1 MSLRLRILAFV
12 SLVAFTAIGATAYLA
27 YLQTSRQVTDSVVA
41 DRQVVT
47 DVVDQLTRY
56 AQLHGTWEGV
66 STAVGK
72 IGAGTGQRIKLV
84 TEWDQVIVDTDT
96 LAGRTARGVVS
107 PPVLADPRPT
117 FTMPGEVLDAWGKAA
132 ALTADAIQRY
142 RVGVR
147 FAACLTRRGVPIR
160 MSSDQFGVP
169 SYAVEPEAM
178 ANQRV
183 IVEECRSQQE
193 SPAILNE
200 DMAFIESCISGR
212 AAGTPAPNPKVI
224 TPEGL
229 SVERMDCLQ
238 QVFNMRSADVAPVPL
253 RVYLG
258 AVGEP
263 VPKLTPVPVIVAALL
278 VAVLAL
284 AGTILLSRRVLRP
297 VRQVTWAAERLGEG
311 DLSQWVP
318 DGGGDELAKLARS
331 FNRMA
336 DSLRKGEDRQRRLV
350 ADVAHELR
358 TPLANLRGYLE
369 ALKDGVLPASP
380 ELFASL
386 HEEAVWQQR
395 IVDDLQDLALAEAG
409 VLTYHRTRVDLA
421 ELVEICR
428 TAHQAAADTAGV
440 TLIAQAVGPVNVDAD
455 SDRLRQVVG
464 NLVSNAVRASKAG
477 GSVILNAVAGQ
488 NGWATLTVRD
498 NGSGIAAADVP
509 HVFDRFW
516 RADGARGRKTGGSGL
531 GLAIARQIVTDH
543 GGRISVQSELGAG
556 TVMTVTIPLSDY
568 PVESPTVQFPRLLP
582 RIRQGPR
589 S

>member
-12 SLVAFTAIGATAYLA
+12 ALVAFTAIGATAYLA
-27 YLQTSRQVTDSVVA
+27 YLQTSRQVTEDAVA
-41 DRQVVT
+41 DRQVT
-47 DVVDQLTRY
+47 NHVVERLTRY
-56 AQLHGTWEGV
+56 AQEHGTWEFV
-66 STAVGK
+66 PATVDSLAKT
-72 IGAGTGQRIKLV
+72 TGQRIKLV
-84 TEWDQVIVDTDT
+84 TEWDEVIVDSDT

-107 PPVLADPRPT
+107 PPVLADPRPA
-117 FTMPGEVLDAWGKAA
+117 FTLPLESIQSGGKSAA
-132 ALTADAIQRY
+132 EITMASIQQY
-142 RVGVR
+142 RSGVR
-147 FAACLTRRGVPIR
+147 FAACLTRQHLPVE
-160 MSSDQFGVP
+160 MSLDQFGVP
-169 SYAVEPEAM
+169 TYTAERATALQQPQTVDA
-178 ANQRV
+178 
-183 IVEECRSQQE
+183 CRSGQD
-193 SPAILNE
+193 SPAALSADANE
-200 DMAFIESCISGR
+200 VLACYVSKPEVIS
-212 AAGTPAPNPKVI
+212 
-224 TPEGL
+224 PEVR
-229 SVERMDCLQ
+229 STQTRDCLQ
-238 QVFNMRSADVAPVPL
+238 KTFAVRSVDVAPVPL

-258 AVGEP
+258 ALGEP
-263 VPKLTPVPVIVAALL
+263 VPRLTPIPVIAAALL

-297 VRQVTWAAERLGEG
+297 VAQVTRAAERLGQG

-318 DGGGDELAKLARS
+318 DGGGDELAMLARS
-331 FNRMA
+331 FNHMA

-421 ELVEICR
+421 ELVEVCG
-428 TAHQAAADTAGV
+428 TAHRPAAEAAGV
-440 TLIAQAVGPVNVDAD
+440 TLTVQATGPVNVDAD

-464 NLVSNAVRASKAG
+464 NLVSNALRASSPG
-477 GSVILNAVAGQ
+477 GSVTLTADPGPD
-488 NGWATLTVRD
+488 GWAVLTVRD
-498 NGSGIAAADVP
+498 TGSGIAASDVP

-543 GGRISVQSELGAG
+543 GGRIGVQSELGAG
-556 TVMTVTIPLSDY
+556 TVMTVTVPLSDY
-568 PVESPTVQFPRLLP
+568 PVEAPTVQFPRLLP
-582 RIRQGPR
+582 RIRQAPR
-589 S
+589 A